1 MISNISIIFYNF
13 DQEVYTLIRR
23 LTLKINVF
31 FLVSIS

>member
-23 LTLKINVF
+23 LTLKINVV